1 MLPMDISKHDSMT
14 VELTVLPIHILRT
27 LASDSSSKE
36 YTYKVFKL
44 IWNPSCK
51 KQAGEQNMS
60 TD

>member
-14 VELTVLPIHILRT
+14 VELTVLPIHILCT

-44 IWNPSCK
+44 I
-51 KQAGEQNMS
+51 
-60 TD
+60 